1 MCEKNND
8 NWISK
13 NLKHAIAKSC
23 NKEPYQITKDYLRTL
38 REIDLSDKG
47 IYDLTGIQY
56 AINLNNLSLNK
67 NEIVDANLLTA
78 LTRLSNLE
86 LSENRI
92 EDISFLNSLKRLKSI
107 GLDSNNIS
115 KVPNLENLR
124 YLNLI
129 NISDNKISDLSFIEN
144 LDRKN
149 VKVIASEQLI
159 LLDAI
164 SIDFGE
170 DITFTTPIRW
180 DKETDV
186 LFDNIQITGKYDN
199 IKTDKRPSLLYS
211 ISKII
216 VKNICSDCL
225 IKAEFY
231 HEVSFLKSGTL
242 SGIIIQPI
250 LIKNK

>member
-1 MCEKNND
+1 MGEKDNN
-8 NWISK
+8 NWISE
-13 NLKHAIAKSC
+13 NLRHAIAKSC
-23 NKEPYQITKDYLRTL
+23 NKEPYKITKDYLKTI
-38 REIDLSDKG
+38 REIDLSDRG
-47 IYDLTGIQY
+47 IYNLEGIQY
-56 AINLNNLSLNK
+56 AINLNNLNLNK

-78 LTRLSNLE
+78 LTRLNNLE

-92 EDISFLNSLKRLKSI
+92 ENISFLTNLERLKSV

-115 KVPNLENLR
+115 KVPDLKNLR

-144 LDRKN
+144 LHRKN

-159 LLDAI
+159 ILEAI
-164 SIDFGE
+164 YIYSGE
-170 DITFTTPIRW
+170 DITFKTPIRW
-180 DKETDV
+180 DKETEV
-186 LFDNIQITGKYDN
+186 LFDNIQITGNYDY

-211 ISKII
+211 ISEIL

-225 IKAEFY
+225 IKAAFY

-242 SGIIIQPI
+242 SGILIQPI
-250 LIKNK
+250 LIKNE